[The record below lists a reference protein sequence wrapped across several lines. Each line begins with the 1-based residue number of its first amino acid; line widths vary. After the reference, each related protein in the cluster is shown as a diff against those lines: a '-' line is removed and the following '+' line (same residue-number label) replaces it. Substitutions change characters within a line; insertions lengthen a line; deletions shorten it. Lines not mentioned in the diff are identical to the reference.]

1 MGEVAKLRLA
11 TVIPVLNEVDYIE
24 ACLDGLLH
32 QTIDPA
38 SHMVFVLDGGS
49 IDGTPALVERI
60 TETVQLEEAEEMFVF
75 KPDGLRCRTLA
86 ALGIL
91 F

>member
-38 SHMVFVLDGGS
+38 SHMVVVLDGG
-49 IDGTPALVERI
+49 
-60 TETVQLEEAEEMFVF
+60 
-75 KPDGLRCRTLA
+75 LRLLSQGYLT
-86 ALGIL
+86 
-91 F
+91 